1 MSHNENRSHWFKEGA
16 IGFGT
21 GVLYGLTNVSVG
33 HPFDTIKTKMQAQTG
48 FENVGMMRTLRR
60 IMNREGIRGLYR
72 GCIPPLWI

>member
-33 HPFDTIKTKMQAQTG
+33 HVSILNQLQA
-48 FENVGMMRTLRR
+48 LRSLSY
-60 IMNREGIRGLYR
+60 IFY
-72 GCIPPLWI
+72 